1 MVKSFKPTSYQIE
14 IFKFIHFEKG
24 NAVVEAVAG
33 SGKTT
38 TIVEAIKGLPGRSK
52 RKIVFVAFNKHIADE
67 LKKKLPSTVKST
79 TMHAM
84 GLSWIIRARN
94 GTMPEI
100 DIYGK
105 SVRKGLRDLILAIE
119 GPELK
124 EQLELDKSFAKSFSQ
139 YCRIL
144 SELVKLCKLNLA
156 MTKESIGQLSCKH
169 GFNEL
174 RENDF
179 YLVER
184 YLANVTERPDINN
197 ITFEDMVFYPAVGVV
212 NVTKFDLIFIDECQD
227 LNKAQQACVIKMLDD
242 GGRFIAVGDP
252 YQAIYGFAGADH
264 LSFEEFSNKP
274 NTIRLP
280 LSECFRCAKDIVRFA
295 KEIVPTIEYR
305 NTSGDGRVRYGS
317 YKEIRGDDYV
327 LCRLNSLLVSLC
339 LDLIRDGNNAKILGG
354 RIGEELISLV
364 EGQEATDM
372 GKLVL
377 KLDDEL
383 GHLKNVLLKSGLEEE
398 DIANNSRY
406 SELAEQVLTIRVISE
421 HCNNVDEL
429 ITRIESIF
437 DRSKPGITLASIH
450 KAKGLEARRVFILGD
465 ALMPLKKATL
475 DWQVRQELNLIYVA
489 YTRAQEE
496 LIFINDYDDHVTQ
509 TANISRSLRLEEF
522 LGQS

>member
-1 MVKSFKPTSYQIE
+1 MVKSFKPTNYQIE

-38 TIVEAIKGLPGRSK
+38 TIVEAIKNLPGRSK
-52 RKIVFVAFNKHIADE
+52 RKIVFVAFNKHIAEE
-67 LKKKLPSTVKST
+67 LTKRLPTTVRST

-84 GLSWIIRARN
+84 GLSWIRRARN
-94 GTMPEI
+94 GAKPEI
-100 DIYGK
+100 DFYGK
-105 SVRKGLRDLILAIE
+105 LVRKGLRDLILAGA

-139 YCRIL
+139 YCRTL
-144 SELVKLCKLNLA
+144 SELVRLCKLNLA
-156 MTKESIGQLSCKH
+156 MTKESISQVSFKY
-169 GFNEL
+169 GFSELQENEFL
-174 RENDF
+174 LIEK
-179 YLVER
+179 
-184 YLANVTERPDINN
+184 YLANVIQHPDLSN
-197 ITFEDMVFYPAVGVV
+197 ITFEDMVFFPAVGIV

-227 LNKAQQACVIKMLDD
+227 LNKAQQTCVSKMLDD

-252 YQAIYGFAGADH
+252 YQAIYGFAGADN

-295 KEIVPTIEYR
+295 KEIVPSIEYR
-305 NTSGDGRVRYGS
+305 HTSRDGYVRYGS

-339 LDLIRDGNNAKILGG
+339 LDLIRDGSNAKILGSG
-354 RIGEELISLV
+354 VGEELISLV
-364 EGQEATDM
+364 QSQEATDI
-372 GKLVL
+372 LQLIL
-377 KLDDEL
+377 KLDGEL
-383 GHLKNVLLKSGLEEE
+383 GHLKNVLLKSGLEES
-398 DIANNSRY
+398 DIGSNNRY
-406 SELAEQVLTIRVISE
+406 SELVEQVITIKVISE
-421 HCNNVDEL
+421 HCSHVDEL
-429 ITRIESIF
+429 IKRIESIF
-437 DRSKPGITLASIH
+437 DPTKPGITLASIH

-475 DWQVRQELNLIYVA
+475 DWQVKQEFNLIYVA

-496 LIFINDYDDHVTQ
+496 LIFINDYDDHVTN

>member
-1 MVKSFKPTSYQIE
+1 MGKPFKPTSYQID

-38 TIVEAIKGLPGRSK
+38 TIVEAIKNLPGRSK
-52 RKIVFVAFNKHIADE
+52 RKIVFVAFNKHIAEE
-67 LKKKLPSTVKST
+67 LSKRLPTTVQST

-84 GLSWIIRARN
+84 GLSWIRRARN
-94 GTMPEI
+94 GAKPEI
-100 DIYGK
+100 DLYGK
-105 SVRKGLRDLILAIE
+105 SVRKGLRDLILVGE
-119 GPELK
+119 PELK

-139 YCRIL
+139 YCRTL

-156 MTKESIGQLSCKH
+156 VTKESIGQVSYKH

-174 RENDF
+174 KENDF
-179 YLVER
+179 HLIER
-184 YLANVTERPDINN
+184 YLANIIQHPDLNN
-197 ITFEDMVFYPAVGVV
+197 ITFEDMVFYPAVDVV

-252 YQAIYGFAGADH
+252 YQAIYGFAGADN
-264 LSFEEFSNKP
+264 LSFHEFINKP

-295 KEIVPTIEYR
+295 KEIVPSIEYR
-305 NTSGDGRVRYGS
+305 DTSRDGQVRYGS
-317 YKEIRGDDYV
+317 YKEIRGEDYV

-339 LDLIRDGNNAKILGG
+339 LDLIRDGRNAKILGSG
-354 RIGEELISLV
+354 IGEELISLV
-364 EGQEATDM
+364 KAQEASNIAH
-372 GKLVL
+372 LVL
-377 KLDDEL
+377 EL
-383 GHLKNVLLKSGLEEE
+383 KGELSRLKNVLEKSGLEEE
-398 DIANNSRY
+398 DILNNNRY
-406 SELAEQVLTIRVISE
+406 SELAEQILTINVISE
-421 HCNNVDEL
+421 HCSSVEEL
-429 ITRIESIF
+429 IKRIESIF
-437 DRSKPGITLASIH
+437 DPLKPGVTLASIH
-450 KAKGLEARRVFILGD
+450 KAKGLEAKRVFILGD

-475 DWQVRQELNLIYVA
+475 DWQVRQEFNLIYVA

-496 LIFINDYDDHVTQ
+496 LIFINDYDDLVTQ

-522 LGQS
+522 LA